1 MEIRYARSA
10 AKALE
15 SLDRPTKQ
23 RIREGIQGLTRKPP
37 EGDIK
42 AMQGYSDGRRR
53 LRVGKYRIV
62 YRYGTEG
69 QLEILHVMEIGSRGD
84 IYKKGGR

>member
-10 AKALE
+10 AKSLE
-15 SLDRPTKQ
+15 SLDKPTKQ
-23 RIREGIQGLTRKPP
+23 RIRKGIQGLTQKPP

-42 AMQGYSDGRRR
+42 TMQGYSDGRRR
-53 LRVGKYRIV
+53 LRVGKIRV
-62 YRYGTEG
+62 VHRYDTEG
-69 QLEILHVMEIGSRGD
+69 HLEILHVMEIGSRGD